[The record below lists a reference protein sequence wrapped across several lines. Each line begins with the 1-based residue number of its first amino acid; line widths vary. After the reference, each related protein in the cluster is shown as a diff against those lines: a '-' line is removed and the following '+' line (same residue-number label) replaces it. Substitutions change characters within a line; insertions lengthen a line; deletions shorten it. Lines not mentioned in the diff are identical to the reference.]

1 MVAAAGVGAPG
12 EEGEEEEDGNDDD
25 DDEEG
30 GCRDGIAGAWGGE

>member
-25 DDEEG
+25 DEG

>member
-1 MVAAAGVGAPG
+1 LVAAAGVGAPG

>member
-1 MVAAAGVGAPG
+1 LVAAAGVGAPG

-25 DDEEG
+25 DEG